1 MECGDVHVHDLDG
14 ARLPRSFRGLHCV
27 ERECHQ
33 LGASVVRY
41 LYVYTHPFARFLSPT
56 NQLYPAVR
64 VQIAV
69 MVAWPACALCIVRRL
84 YYIASPSAVTTTRA
98 EVRCRIIFGV
108 AKDLLNGQSSSN
120 RNVGRWLSIC

>member
-1 MECGDVHVHDLDG
+1 MHVHDLDG
-14 ARLPRSFRGLHCV
+14 ARLPRSFRGLHCM

-41 LYVYTHPFARFLSPT
+41 LYVYAHSLVRFLSLT
-56 NQLYPAVR
+56 NQLYPAIR

-84 YYIASPSAVTTTRA
+84 YYIASPTAVTTTQS
-98 EVRCRIIFGV
+98 EVRCRIALGLRKI
-108 AKDLLNGQSSSN
+108 SSTVNPPSTET
-120 RNVGRWLSIC
+120 S